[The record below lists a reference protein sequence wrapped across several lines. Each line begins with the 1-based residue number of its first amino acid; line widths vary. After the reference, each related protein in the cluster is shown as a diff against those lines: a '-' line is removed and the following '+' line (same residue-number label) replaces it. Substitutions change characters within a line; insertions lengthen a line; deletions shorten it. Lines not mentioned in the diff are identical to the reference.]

1 MKIRQEFIVGIVS
14 SIGIIGLV
22 LGFFFLKGEVVWE
35 EKDAYY
41 AVFPKADGLVPGNN
55 VVLNGIKVGTVSKVN
70 INSKDV
76 RTALVKFEVSDPLVK
91 IPIGSVAKLEADLLG
106 TASIALKYNYD
117 SSEMHDVGDTL
128 STEVQEDLQGEI
140 DKRIQPLMLKMEA
153 LISSAD
159 TAITIIESVFS
170 KNTDNLNE
178 TFDGLKEAIINFES
192 VSVEL
197 DSFMTTLSGSRYKIT
212 RLLSNVESITNNLKL
227 SNEEITTM
235 LSNMSDIT
243 DSVKQIDLIGVVN
256 DAKLALDGVNLI
268 LDDVRNGD
276 GTITKLMQDSTLYE
290 NMNIMVE
297 EASRLVEN
305 IQEHPNRYLQFAV
318 FGSKDK
324 GLNMSSK
331 DERILKKWVKD
342 TLRDNY
348 NK

>member
-1 MKIRQEFIVGIVS
+1 MKIRKEFIVGIVS

-41 AVFPKADGLVPGNN
+41 AVFDKVEGLVPGNG
-55 VVLNGIKVGTVSKVN
+55 VKINGYKVGSVSEVSL
-70 INSKDV
+70 NSNDMS
-76 RTALVKFEVSDPLVK
+76 TAVVKFEITENEIK
-91 IPIGSVAKLEADLLG
+91 IPTGSVAKLEADLLG
-106 TASIALKYNYD
+106 TGSINLICDFTTLEN
-117 SSEMHDVGDTL
+117 HNIGDTL
-128 STEVQEDLQGEI
+128 STEIQEDLQESV
-140 DKRIQPLMLKMEA
+140 DRRLKPLMNKMEE

-170 KNTDNLNE
+170 NNTDNLNS

-197 DSFMTTLSGSRYKIT
+197 DSFMTELSGNRYKIT
-212 RLLSNVESITNNLKL
+212 RLLTNVESITGNLKQSNDQITNMLTNFSEL
-227 SNEEITTM
+227 S
-235 LSNMSDIT
+235 
-243 DSVKQIDLIGVVN
+243 DSLKEVDLIGIVN
-256 DAKLALDGVNLI
+256 DAKTAINGVNLI
-268 LDDVRNGD
+268 LDDIQNGD

-290 NMNIMVE
+290 NMNLMVE

-324 GLNMSSK
+324 GINMSSK
-331 DERILKKWVKD
+331 DEKILKRWVKD
-342 TLRDNY
+342 TLRDRMDD
-348 NK
+348 